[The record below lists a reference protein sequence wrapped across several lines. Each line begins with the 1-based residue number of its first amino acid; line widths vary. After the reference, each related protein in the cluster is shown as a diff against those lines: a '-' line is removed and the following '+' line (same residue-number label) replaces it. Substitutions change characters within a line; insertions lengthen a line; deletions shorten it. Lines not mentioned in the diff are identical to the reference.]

1 MDRLINKIIHGGTE
15 KSNRFSLMGVS
26 IFFLFIYLNLS
37 LSVYV
42 SLSLSLSLSLPLSP
56 SLLLSDILAIS
67 FSVSSFKEKY
77 DISGST
83 FFSFFIRIL
92 LLILFLFFG
101 SEVLRMFPHF
111 NFKLRLT
118 SVRAVS
124 SEDLRQIPRPANSGT
139 ENNNNEK

>member
-37 LSVYV
+37 PSVYV
-42 SLSLSLSLSLPLSP
+42 SLSVSLSLCPFPSLPL
-56 SLLLSDILAIS
+56 
-67 FSVSSFKEKY
+67 
-77 DISGST
+77 
-83 FFSFFIRIL
+83 FFSPTFSQFHFLSPPSKRNTIFQVLLFFL
-92 LLILFLFFG
+92 FLSLFFANYFLFFG